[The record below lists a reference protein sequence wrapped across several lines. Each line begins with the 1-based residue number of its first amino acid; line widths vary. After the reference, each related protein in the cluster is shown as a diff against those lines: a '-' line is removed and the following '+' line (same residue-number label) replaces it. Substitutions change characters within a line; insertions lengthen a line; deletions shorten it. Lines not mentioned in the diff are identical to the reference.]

1 MTITRAR
8 AERRCGACGFSRD
21 EARTLALDPTCRK
34 QIEQDAANA
43 TAAGVRSVPHFV
55 FDNRFAI
62 NGGAVKTK

>member
-1 MTITRAR
+1 M
-8 AERRCGACGFSRD
+8 
-21 EARTLALDPTCRK
+21 ARTHSLDLTCRT

-62 NGGAVKTK
+62 NGGGSEDEIAAAINHILRLSVHGD